1 MNLLL
6 DTHAFIW
13 YTMDADKL
21 SGKALAIIQAAENP
35 LFISQASIWEMQ
47 IKHNIGKLELPFTVQ
62 EMVDTQLAKNAFSC
76 LRISNQH
83 LWQLETLPHIH
94 KDPFDRMLVCQA
106 QCENLTLITRDGH
119 IKEYDVPTLW

>member
-6 DTHAFIW
+6 DTHAF
-13 YTMDADKL
+13 
-21 SGKALAIIQAAENP
+21 
-35 LFISQASIWEMQ
+35 
-47 IKHNIGKLELPFTVQ
+47 
-62 EMVDTQLAKNAFSC
+62 
-76 LRISNQH
+76 SNQH

-106 QCENLTLITRDGH
+106 QCENLTIITRDGH